1 MKMPTLRQLR
11 YLDALA
17 RSRHFGKAAE
27 ACGVSQPAL
36 SMQIRELEQDLGVAL
51 VERRQG
57 VITLTEAGAEVAS
70 RAGSILSATR
80 DLIDFARHGGS
91 VLTGKLRLGVI
102 PTLAPY
108 VLPRL
113 LPQLGRKYP
122 ELRLDLRETQTKS
135 LLSELAS
142 GALDAVMLALPVDD
156 PLPETAR
163 ATPRDVAA
171 RTLLLLEEG
180 HCLRDQALSFCAAP
194 RSEGPAGLGATS
206 LATLIQMVA
215 SGHGVTLVPAIATD
229 VEIRD
234 QRLKLL
240 RFAEPQPSRTIGLA
254 WRRTSPRK
262 ADFVAF
268 GQIAVEA
275 LNAPMRRPPSTA
287 TRLRPA
293 KARGR

>member
-1 MKMPTLRQLR
+1 
-11 YLDALA
+11 
-17 RSRHFGKAAE
+17 
-27 ACGVSQPAL
+27 
-36 SMQIRELEQDLGVAL
+36 
-51 VERRQG
+51 
-57 VITLTEAGAEVAS
+57 
-70 RAGSILSATR
+70 
-80 DLIDFARHGGS
+80 
-91 VLTGKLRLGVI
+91 
-102 PTLAPY
+102 
-108 VLPRL
+108 
-113 LPQLGRKYP
+113 
-122 ELRLDLRETQTKS
+122 
-135 LLSELAS
+135 
-142 GALDAVMLALPVDD
+142 MLALPVDEAEIESIPLFADCFLLALPADD

-171 RTLLLLEEG
+171 RTLLLLQEG
-180 HCLRDQALSFCAAP
+180 HCLRDQALTFCAAP
-194 RSEGPAGLGATS
+194 RSEGSAGLGATS

-262 ADFVAF
+262 ADFVAL
-268 GQIAVEA
+268 GQIAVET

-293 KARGR
+293 KAPGRARHG

>member
-135 LLSELAS
+135 LLSEFAS
-142 GALDAVMLALPVDD
+142 GALN
-156 PLPETAR
+156 
-163 ATPRDVAA
+163 
-171 RTLLLLEEG
+171 
-180 HCLRDQALSFCAAP
+180 CS
-194 RSEGPAGLGATS
+194 
-206 LATLIQMVA
+206 
-215 SGHGVTLVPAIATD
+215 
-229 VEIRD
+229 
-234 QRLKLL
+234 
-240 RFAEPQPSRTIGLA
+240 
-254 WRRTSPRK
+254 
-262 ADFVAF
+262 
-268 GQIAVEA
+268 
-275 LNAPMRRPPSTA
+275 
-287 TRLRPA
+287 
-293 KARGR
+293 

>member
-1 MKMPTLRQLR
+1 MPTLRQLR

-51 VERRQG
+51 VQRRQG

-91 VLTGKLRLGVI
+91 VLSGK
-102 PTLAPY
+102 
-108 VLPRL
+108 
-113 LPQLGRKYP
+113 
-122 ELRLDLRETQTKS
+122 LRLDLRETQTKF

-142 GALDAVMLALPVDD
+142 GALDAVMLALPVDEAEIESMPLFADRFLLALPADD

-194 RSEGPAGLGATS
+194 RSEGSAGLGATS

-262 ADFVAF
+262 ADFVAL

-293 KARGR
+293 KARGRARHG